1 MCSLK
6 VEEVQIKYDKQI
18 IVKNISVTIA
28 PQKITTIIGP
38 NGCGKSTLLKAMS
51 RILTC
56 SSGDILLDGVSIF
69 TMDTKRL
76 AKRIAILLQRQE
88 NLSGI
93 TVEEIVSYGRFPHR
107 QGLRGLGSEDKEI
120 IDWAIKKTQ
129 IDELRHRYI
138 DELSGG
144 QRQRVWLAM
153 ALAQKTDIIFLDE
166 PTTYLD
172 ISYQLEILELLKK
185 LNEEEGY
192 TIVMVLHDINQAS
205 LYSDHI
211 VALADGKVVCQ
222 GAADKVITAANIAS
236 IFNIRPTI
244 QPDAKTNKPV
254 IIGYELINRGE

>member
-107 QGLRGLGSEDKEI
+107 KGLRGLGSEDKEI

-153 ALAQKTDIIFLDE
+153 ALIRSTTSPIFSAAAASERTVACVFSASEAASRAIELDSPICLAISRIE
-166 PTTYLD
+166 LD
-172 ISYQLEILELLKK
+172 S
-185 LNEEEGY
+185 
-192 TIVMVLHDINQAS
+192 S
-205 LYSDHI
+205 S
-211 VALADGKVVCQ
+211 
-222 GAADKVITAANIAS
+222 AAEATV
-236 IFNIRPTI
+236 
-244 QPDAKTNKPV
+244 
-254 IIGYELINRGE
+254 

>member
-107 QGLRGLGSEDKEI
+107 KGLRGLGSED
-120 IDWAIKKTQ
+120 
-129 IDELRHRYI
+129 
-138 DELSGG
+138 
-144 QRQRVWLAM
+144 
-153 ALAQKTDIIFLDE
+153 
-166 PTTYLD
+166 
-172 ISYQLEILELLKK
+172 
-185 LNEEEGY
+185 
-192 TIVMVLHDINQAS
+192 
-205 LYSDHI
+205 
-211 VALADGKVVCQ
+211 
-222 GAADKVITAANIAS
+222 
-236 IFNIRPTI
+236 
-244 QPDAKTNKPV
+244 
-254 IIGYELINRGE
+254 

>member
-107 QGLRGLGSEDKEI
+107 KGLRGLDSEDKEI

-192 TIVMVLHDINQAS
+192 TIVMVLHDINLAARCAHRLILMQCGS
-205 LYSDHI
+205 
-211 VALADGKVVCQ
+211 VAVAGTPAEVLQRDTIARVFQVDATIGVHPVS
-222 GAADKVITAANIAS
+222 GTPLVIT
-236 IFNIRPTI
+236 
-244 QPDAKTNKPV
+244 
-254 IIGYELINRGE
+254 